1 MEPCSRGDKEEGDA
15 KTRSDGGDAAAEAL
29 DSSRDFFE
37 RGVPPPRGLDNLD
50 LFLLRKGH
58 LMSKCG
64 KPEDFL
70 IHEGGPSDA
79 LMCSTRVLLANET
92 EAGRCV

>member
-29 DSSRDFFE
+29 DSYRDFFE